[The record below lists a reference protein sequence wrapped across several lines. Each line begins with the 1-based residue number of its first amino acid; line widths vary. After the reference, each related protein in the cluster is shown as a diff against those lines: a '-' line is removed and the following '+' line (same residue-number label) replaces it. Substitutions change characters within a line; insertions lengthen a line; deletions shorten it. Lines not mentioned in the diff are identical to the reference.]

1 MKLLMYG
8 VSKETVTKEDANIY
22 KLTTEKKK
30 NQMHDILQLNG
41 IEEIVILD
49 SGFRNEYYLYV
60 DELIFSHGDFL
71 RYLSDQTGKSL
82 EEIILETYSK
92 FNEDVLHHLYEI
104 ASGYFADIKGCFK
117 VLNSVE
123 KALEFAESLKTTGE
137 VLFKLF
143 SETLELAYSLK
154 LEMDLQPLNNSEISK
169 YIYLLKKEMKTL
181 RNKNYV
187 LAADDF
193 ELIVLTKILLTAGAQ
208 TVTIT
213 NADDGE
219 LERQFAKLKA
229 NLSESEIAKLR
240 SASTKSLNYRIAKAD
255 AVILDATVFNLL
267 DAEVKEEISAIRQ
280 TKKMQ
285 YLLDTSPNPTEPFEV
300 EGLDVQVID
309 SNVKFSYNEEEQEQA
324 VIVFEEILT
333 SRIEK
338 FMEYFEQF
346 QNDNIAE
353 PSY

>member
-8 VSKETVTKEDANIY
+8 VSKETVTKEDAQIY
-22 KLTTEKKK
+22 KLTPKKK
-30 NQMHDILQLNG
+30 ETQMNDILELDG

-49 SGFRNEYYLYV
+49 SSFRNEYYLYV
-60 DELIFSHGDFL
+60 DELVFSHGDFL

-104 ASGYFADIKGCFK
+104 ASGYFSDIKGCFK

-123 KALEFAESLKTTGE
+123 KALDFAENLKTTGE

-154 LEMDLQPLNNSEISK
+154 LEMDLQPLNDSQISK

-181 RNKNYV
+181 ENKNYV
-187 LAADDF
+187 IAANDF
-193 ELIVLTKILLTAGAQ
+193 ELIVLTKILLVAGAQ
-208 TVTIT
+208 TITIT
-213 NADDGE
+213 NTDVDE
-219 LERQFAKLKA
+219 LERQFAMLKA
-229 NLSESEIAKLR
+229 NLTESEGTRLCKA
-240 SASTKSLNYRIAKAD
+240 SAKSLNYRIAKAD
-255 AVILDATVFNLL
+255 AVILDAAEFNLL
-267 DAEVKEEISAIRQ
+267 DAEIQEEISVIRQ
-280 TKKMQ
+280 TKKIQ
-285 YLLDTSPNPTEPFEV
+285 YLLDTGSNSLDPIVV
-300 EGLDVQVID
+300 EGLNLRFID
-309 SNVKFSYNEEEQEQA
+309 SNVKFSYNDEEKEQA
-324 VIVFEEILT
+324 EIAFEEML
-333 SRIEK
+333 SSQIEK

>member
-22 KLTTEKKK
+22 KLTAKKKK
-30 NQMHDILQLNG
+30 NQMHDILELDG

-71 RYLSDQTGKSL
+71 RYLSDQTGKTL

-104 ASGYFADIKGCFK
+104 ASGYFADIKGCFR

-123 KALEFAESLKTTGE
+123 KALEFAESLKTAGE
-137 VLFKLF
+137 VLYKLF
-143 SETLELAYSLK
+143 SETLDLAYSLK
-154 LEMDLQPLNNSEISK
+154 LELDLQPLNDSQISK
-169 YIYLLKKEMKTL
+169 RIYLLKKEMDQL
-181 RNKNYV
+181 ENKNYV
-187 LAADDF
+187 LAAGDF
-193 ELIVLTKILLTAGAQ
+193 ELIVLAKILLTAGAQ

-213 NADDGE
+213 NTNEEE
-219 LERQFAKLKA
+219 LERQFAKLKT
-229 NLSESEIAKLR
+229 NLAESEQAKIC
-240 SASTKSLNYRIAKAD
+240 SAGTRSLNYRIAKAD
-255 AVILDATVFNLL
+255 AVILDAAKFNLL
-267 DAEVKEEISAIRQ
+267 TTEVQEEISAIRQ
-280 TKKMQ
+280 TKKIQ
-285 YLLDTSPNPTEPFEV
+285 YLLDTNPNPTEPFEV
-300 EGLDVQVID
+300 EGLDIRVID
-309 SNVKFSYNEEEQEQA
+309 SDVKFSYNEEEKEHA
-324 VIVFEEILT
+324 VIIFEEIL
-333 SRIEK
+333 SSQIEK

-346 QNDNIAE
+346 QNDNIEE

>member
-8 VSKETVTKEDANIY
+8 VSKETVTKEDADKY
-22 KLTTEKKK
+22 RLTTEKKK
-30 NQMHDILQLNG
+30 NQMHDILELDG

-60 DELIFSHGDFL
+60 NELIFSHGDFL
-71 RYLSDQTGKSL
+71 RYLSDQTGKTL

-123 KALEFAESLKTTGE
+123 KALAFAENLKTTGE

-143 SETLELAYSLK
+143 SDTLELAYSLK
-154 LEMDLQPLNNSEISK
+154 LEMDLQPLNNSRISK
-169 YIYLLKKEMKTL
+169 YIYLLKKEMTTL
-181 RNKNYV
+181 ENKNYV
-187 LAADDF
+187 LAAEDF
-193 ELIVLTKILLTAGAQ
+193 ELIVLTKILLIAGAQ
-208 TVTIT
+208 NVTIT
-213 NADDGE
+213 NTDEKE
-219 LERQFAKLKA
+219 LESQFVKLKEKLT
-229 NLSESEIAKLR
+229 NNEVTKLS

-255 AVILDATVFNLL
+255 AVILDAAEFNLL
-267 DAEVKEEISAIRQ
+267 DVKIQEEISGIRQ
-280 TKKMQ
+280 TKKVQ
-285 YLLDTSPNPTEPFEV
+285 YLLDTSSTPTDQFEV
-300 EGLDVQVID
+300 EGLTVQVID
-309 SNVKFSYNEEEQEQA
+309 SSVKFSYNDEEKEQA
-324 VIVFEEILT
+324 VIVFEEIL
-333 SRIEK
+333 SNKIK
-338 FMEYFEQF
+338 SFMEYFEQF